1 MRAPGPPPA
10 SVARLLERGV
20 APLDGARRR
29 LFGLLRRSELA
40 IAVVARPDRR
50 IATLAAANALGAFTM
65 AVFAPSALLVLGPIL
80 LGVLHVAADVRYL
93 VLRRGLPSWW
103 RGVVWTACAALVGL
117 RGAQELFG
125 SAAALLR
132 AEHALLAAWL
142 GAAVVAGALAS
153 RAWRRVALAAAA
165 AVALSAAALAAP
177 RGFRLVLA
185 HAHNL
190 VALALWLALFR
201 RRVRAVA
208 WPLGLVLA
216 GTALLASGAMTS
228 LTLRAGWLD
237 AFGLHL
243 LLASDWLAPGLPT
256 RAAVAL
262 TACYAFLQ
270 SVHYA
275 VWLLLIPQEDH
286 PGQRTTTFR
295 MSARSL
301 RRDFGDAGL
310 AAVAAVAGLVLIGA
324 LRSALGTRNLV
335 LSLAS
340 FHGYLELALLAYFY
354 VRGDVGR
361 RAAEACQERSG
372 RARGVDRGGPEIAA
386 QPAAP

>member
-1 MRAPGPPPA
+1 MRALGRQPA
-10 SVARLLERGV
+10 REASLLERGA
-20 APLDGARRR
+20 APLDGARRYV
-29 LFGLLRRSELA
+29 FGLLRRSELA
-40 IAVVARPDRR
+40 LAVVARPDRR
-50 IATLAAANALGAFTM
+50 IAALAAVNAVGAFTM
-65 AVFAPSALLVLGPIL
+65 AVFAPSALLVLGPVL

-103 RGVVWTACAALVGL
+103 RSVVWAACAALIGL
-117 RGAQELFG
+117 RAAQELFG

-132 AEHALLAAWL
+132 AEHAVLAAWL
-142 GAAVVAGALAS
+142 GAAVLAGALAS
-153 RAWRRVALAAAA
+153 RAWRRAALAAAA

-177 RGFRLVLA
+177 RGFRLGLA

-201 RRVRAVA
+201 RQVRAVA
-208 WPLGLVLA
+208 LPLGLVLA

-243 LLASDWLAPGLPT
+243 FLASDWLAPGLPT

-262 TACYAFLQ
+262 TASYAFLQ

-275 VWLLLIPQEDH
+275 VWLLLIPQEDG

-310 AAVAAVAGLVLIGA
+310 VAVALAAGLALLGA
-324 LRSALGTRNLV
+324 TRSALGTRNLV

-361 RAAEACQERSG
+361 SAAQARPEPVGAARAAE
-372 RARGVDRGGPEIAA
+372 RGGPEVAA
-386 QPAAP
+386 PPAAP